1 VTGVKRQLLAAALV
15 LSAVA
20 AARPAR
26 AQEAVFLV
34 RHAERADSSKDS
46 PLSTTGTARAERL
59 AAILADAGITAI
71 YTTEYQRTKETA
83 APLGRA
89 VHVAPV
95 VVSAA
100 DSDALLRKVR
110 ASGPHDRVLVVGHS
124 NTVPDL
130 IRALGVATPVVIGEE
145 DYDNLFI
152 VIPQPG
158 GAPRLVRLRF

>member
-1 VTGVKRQLLAAALV
+1 MTGVKRRLLAVALV

-26 AQEAVFLV
+26 AQEVVFLV
-34 RHAERADSSKDS
+34 RHAERADNSKDS
-46 PLSTTGTARAERL
+46 PLSASGIGRAARL
-59 AAILADAGITAI
+59 AAMLEDAGITAI
-71 YTTEYQRTKETA
+71 YTTEYRRTKETA

-89 VHVAPV
+89 VHVTPV

-100 DSDALLRKVR
+100 DGDALARKVR

-130 IRALGVATPVVIGEE
+130 IRALGVASPVTIGEAE
-145 DYDNLFI
+145 YDNLFI
-152 VIPQPG
+152 LIPQPG